1 MKSLVFLP
9 LFALL
14 LNSAEP
20 PRVPF
25 HFETNQGQAP
35 ETVRYLARTKSYQV
49 FLEDASTRVTLG
61 GRALTISLPG
71 SRPSLPVPE
80 GALPSQ
86 TDYVLG
92 NNPGSWRY
100 GISNYRAVRRKNIYP
115 GIDKV
120 YYGNPNRLE
129 YDFVV
134 HPGGTPGAIRVRID
148 GGEKLKIDVQGN
160 LVAKVGAARFIQHAP
175 IAYQNDSD
183 GQRRSVIARWRLAN
197 ARTARIEMG
206 DYDGSKELIIDPEIE
221 AAGVVGGPGKDEW
234 VSMLRAAGFGVLVGV
249 TDSLDYPGSFGNR
262 GNDITLV
269 QMNLSTME
277 VLRVVY
283 IGGSGKDTPL
293 AASVLSSNNYFRV
306 VGATN
311 SRDFPVGNF
320 SGSNSFFGVAQQYYG
335 GGASDGFLFDYAFP
349 NAGFSSPTTPPLVY
363 STYIGGSKE
372 DRLTAVNNSA
382 AAGETL
388 SDDLP
393 TNITGSYRGGWDAFY
408 LELDSLSRYSSPL
421 RGAYFGGSGDE
432 RVKAVGYISHDSS
445 TNNGVFQSPS
455 IAIAGSTTSPD
466 LPLRSEWQSQL
477 NGPTDGFVHSAG
489 WFTSYWGGSGEDEIT
504 SFLQPTINRV
514 ILAGST
520 TSSDFPT
527 MNAVQSQ
534 YGGGASDAF
543 LTQLDLVASPTIVT
557 STYHGGSG
565 ADVPTHLFANSTS
578 IYLAGTTSS
587 ANFPVI
593 GTGQSTYGG
602 GSTDVFLS
610 QFKLDLT
617 TASTPLLASQFLG
630 ASGTESVFGLLGS
643 TFAFNS
649 PGITI
654 GVNSDSP
661 ETSWRGANNTS
672 APGGVDGI
680 VMTLTEPRITAS
692 AELYIASNQSLFS
705 SLHVGGSGNL
715 AGGIDV
721 SITSSDPAKLKIF
734 GANNLELTGSRQYRT
749 TNRDFGFSIRAS
761 DETGDVLL
769 TVSAAGYPDQ
779 VIRVHVI
786 RYQWFWTSIF
796 GTIISSVSV
805 SQASAGQIVQLVEG
819 FQSPGASFVSYIGNR
834 QFIPS
839 TAFTFRS
846 TNPNVISVSQYN
858 VNRAIVTRVVPGEAD
873 IIADG
878 GPLVVGPPPLHVE
891 FAEPPQPVPSV
902 FSSQPAATIDIVNG
916 FSSNIYTNP
925 SPGTRM
931 KVRIEDSNLA
941 QLVDPLTL
949 ELSSEAII
957 FPNFSLNIVGRADSG
972 STRLIYSLDGK
983 EVAVTQLNLVPAE
996 LRVVVA
1002 SASQQKVL
1010 TLAKVAQ
1017 PVNLAV
1023 AFKVFG
1029 FDSLYGENS
1038 LTMELTSSNPDVATI
1053 DNPRITWIRG
1063 SSSIG
1068 NPQLKLLSKGETNL
1082 MVRLVDGPPSIRFA
1096 TMRLIVEDALLAIS
1110 GGLVGKNLQ
1119 TNLTVTSPSPFQV
1132 GTTFVVES
1140 GDPTRLLVGGQSRAV
1155 LFVDRSTST
1164 LNVTVAGL
1172 TDSGV
1177 VPVTVSAPG
1186 WPTVTAN
1193 VQLTPS
1199 AFAIT
1204 RSNSGSSGLT
1214 TDPSQLLGPL
1224 PFQQPGRISTSEGS
1238 TTNLAIG
1245 AFAINQ
1251 AGAPLVEQP
1260 LRAGLAAVPVRISSD
1275 DPSIVESYSL
1285 QFTGQST
1292 NFDLV
1297 PLKTGVARLV
1307 VEPVS
1312 GFSRSSIGND
1322 LVVESLKRLPYFG
1335 QLSLAKDTQ
1344 TRINI
1349 PQDKATTWT
1358 ITCDDPNSVLVSA
1371 DAQTAGVASI
1381 TVNSKTTPEIYVQ
1394 ALAGSGTQ
1402 TITFTS
1408 PDYQTAK
1415 ATVLLSPLLV
1425 YVDYSRYFSDPAKQS
1440 ILGMN
1445 LNSQPTTITMGF
1457 GSNLGQSSL
1466 RPGVEFRFSLTSAN
1480 KQIALLS
1487 TDTITLKNVST
1498 SQSVLLRALSVGK
1511 TELRIDIPES
1521 MLSPNVKNVIPV
1533 EVQGQALRLYSPLVL
1548 GNGMMREARVEFL
1561 NSESQGTV
1569 RLTLES
1575 SDPARVLLSS
1585 SPTQMG
1591 TGRLTITTRPTNTQ
1605 VYIQALG
1612 SEGEVTISA
1621 KADGYEDAAAIV
1633 SLRGSG
1639 LRLSFDNISSNNPF
1653 TSVNGTEPFSGSLVT
1668 TIVSK
1673 AIDKNS
1679 PSEYERIPLRPGANW
1694 APLIESSD
1702 PNVVRVLTPQ
1712 PTIDGGATL
1721 VNFQGVATGSAE
1733 MRITASPEIALSTPP
1748 LVVIR
1753 LKQFPITEAA
1763 HSTGRQIQYWVSNTG
1778 VALEAPVTITSSNPA
1793 RLLISLSERTIGSPS
1808 VTIPAGQPFRYF
1820 IQGILEGSANITLTA
1835 AGYTERSI
1843 PVTIGMPAIIWAPPN
1858 SQNVFYTKGDPLER
1872 LLEVAVQRNG
1882 VELVRGRFWPNP
1894 GLNLQIGFSSSN
1906 PLAVNTP
1913 APVTISGSSPQ
1924 EAFLSQFS
1932 NTASPLNVKLTA
1944 AGQAAASL
1952 ISITPPPGW
1961 LAGGGLTVEA
1971 RASGITVT
1979 VPSNLGKDS
1988 VRPVR
1993 FELEGFPASQV
2004 GLRIRVTSSDPSRVL
2019 LSTAQELQGITSVIQ
2034 SGNSS
2039 NAYLHVL
2046 SDNGTARITASV
2058 ETAAGAPFVGV
2069 NATAFEV
2076 KLVPSVWIFQTAT
2089 YDLNRNSVGQVQVSL
2104 SNLGDKSRQSYYLR
2118 PGVTASVGFTLTD
2131 SSVLSIRPNPVQV
2144 NSQTLGSTIISPL
2157 KAGETTITI
2166 NAVPGFSSDAEL
2178 QTLKVK
2184 VE

>member
-9 LFALL
+9 LFTLL
-14 LNSAEP
+14 LSSAET

-25 HFETNQGQAP
+25 HFEANQGQAP
-35 ETVRYLARTKSYQV
+35 DGVRYLARTKSYQV

-71 SRPSLPVPE
+71 SRPSRPVPE
-80 GALPSQ
+80 GALPSR

-92 NNPGSWRY
+92 NNPGNWRY
-100 GISNYRAVRRKNIYP
+100 GISNYGAVRRKNIYP

-148 GGEKLKIDVQGN
+148 GGEKLKIDAQGN

-175 IAYQNDSD
+175 VAYQKDSD
-183 GQRRSVIARWRLAN
+183 GQRRGVIARWRLAD

-249 TDSLDYPGSFGNR
+249 SDSLDYPGSFGNR

-293 AASVLSSNNYFRV
+293 AASALSSNNYFRV

-320 SGSNSFFGVAQQYYG
+320 GGSNTSFIGVAQQYYG

-349 NAGFSSPTTPPLVY
+349 NSGSNSTNTPPLVY
-363 STYIGGSKE
+363 STYMGGSKE
-372 DRLTAVNNSA
+372 DRITAVNNSA

-393 TNITGSYRGGWDAFY
+393 TSIAGAYRGGWDAFY
-408 LELDSLSRYSSPL
+408 LELDSFSRYTSPL

-445 TNNGVFQSPS
+445 TNNGVFQSPA
-455 IAIAGSTTSPD
+455 IVIAGSTTSPD

-477 NGPTDGFVHSAG
+477 NGPKDGFVHSVG
-489 WFTSYWGGSGEDEIT
+489 WFTSYWGGSGDDEIT

-649 PGITI
+649 PGVTI

-661 ETSWRGANNTS
+661 ETSWRGANATP

-680 VMTLTEPRITAS
+680 VMTLTEPRITAV
-692 AELYIASNQSLFS
+692 AELYIGKNQTLFTGIH
-705 SLHVGGSGNL
+705 LGGAGNL

-721 SITSSDPAKLKIF
+721 SVTSSDPAKLKIVNF
-734 GANNLELTGSRQYRT
+734 DGELVASRQFRV
-749 TNRDFGFSIRAS
+749 TNRDSAFTIRALDDS
-761 DETGDVLL
+761 GDVQI
-769 TVSAAGYPDQ
+769 TISAPGYSDQ
-779 VIRVHVI
+779 VIRVHLVQI
-786 RYQWFWTSIF
+786 KWFWSSSSGSILSSLSISQNS
-796 GTIISSVSV
+796 GRTI
-805 SQASAGQIVQLVEG
+805 QLVDG
-819 FQSPGASFVSYIGNR
+819 YQSPGTSFVTYPGNR
-834 QFIPS
+834 PFPNS
-839 TAFTFRS
+839 AFTFRS
-846 TNPNVISVSQYN
+846 TNPN
-858 VNRAIVTRVVPGEAD
+858 AITLFPHPTNYADVYRVGPGEAD

-1487 TDTITLKNVST
+1487 ADTITLKNVST

-1533 EVQGQALRLYSPLVL
+1533 EVQGQALRVYSPLVL

-1561 NSESQGTV
+1561 NSESQGNV

-1575 SDPARVLLSS
+1575 LDPARVLLSS

-1591 TGRLTITTRPTNTQ
+1591 TGRLTITTRPTSTQ
-1605 VYIQALG
+1605 FYIQALG
-1612 SEGEVTISA
+1612 AEGDVTISA
-1621 KADGYEDAAAIV
+1621 KADGYEDAAAII

-1653 TSVNGTEPFSGSLVT
+1653 TSVSGTEPFSGSLIT
-1668 TIVSK
+1668 TMVRK
-1673 AIDKNS
+1673 PIDTAS

-1702 PNVVRVLTPQ
+1702 PNIVRVLTPQ
-1712 PTIDGGATL
+1712 PTIDGGST
-1721 VNFQGVATGSAE
+1721 VVKFQGVATGSAE

-1763 HSTGRQIQYWVSNTG
+1763 HFTGRQIQYWVSNTG

-1793 RLLISLSERTIGSPS
+1793 RLLLSLSERTIGSPS

-1820 IQGILEGSANITLTA
+1820 LQGILEGSANITLTA
-1835 AGYTERSI
+1835 TGYIERSI
-1843 PVTIGMPAIIWAPPN
+1843 PVTIGPPAIIWASPN

-1872 LLEVAVQRNG
+1872 LLEVAVQRSG

-1894 GLNLQIGFSSSN
+1894 GVNLQIGFSSSN

-1961 LAGGGLTVEA
+1961 LAGAGLTVEA

-1993 FELEGFPASQV
+1993 FDLEGFPASQV

-2046 SDNGTARITASV
+2046 SDNGTVKITASV

-2069 NATAFEV
+2069 NATAFDV

-2089 YDLNRNSVGQVQVSL
+2089 YDLNRNSVGQLQVSL
-2104 SNLGDKSRQSYYLR
+2104 SNLGDKTRQSYYLR
-2118 PGVTASVGFTLTD
+2118 PGVTASVGFTLSD
-2131 SSVLSIRPNPVQV
+2131 SSVLSIRPNPLQV
-2144 NSQTLGSTIISPL
+2144 NGQTFGSTIISPL

-2184 VE
+2184 VQ